1 MFAQFIM
8 LIYSESLT
16 LGKVSNLAELIA
28 VASKDN
34 EKKTCICVVHTL
46 PVTVCFRE

>member
-1 MFAQFIM
+1 MFPQYIM

-16 LGKVSNLAELIA
+16 LGKILVSNLAELIA

-34 EKKTCICVVHTL
+34 EKKNAFV
-46 PVTVCFRE
+46 

>member
-1 MFAQFIM
+1 MFPQYIM

-16 LGKVSNLAELIA
+16 LGKVSDLTDLIA

-34 EKKTCICVVHTL
+34 EKKNMRLRSTYIASDCVL
-46 PVTVCFRE
+46 S